1 MKEKFSKVTEVMG
14 NKNTSPPKG
23 PDTGSG
29 QMEDDDDISS
39 VTGSVSRY
47 GASSLS
53 PELLASLQSLGEN
66 TDYTLLPHSLHQIA
80 EACSRQEDYQL
91 AIQLLQ
97 LEKLYHERVLY
108 NLTVLQENWESL
120 WKEKTSDNC
129 LPDETDNIGQK
140 HISTLRHLCRT
151 HLKPSLSEA
160 KPLDITLTDLHSEAS
175 HQGTECKSE
184 ITHGDD
190 EERRMKSKGKDLN
203 EEDTY
208 EQAKEAEDEDEEVN
222 VEWPTGVPQAS
233 DKDLAKLSHADG
245 SLSPDGLVSILKR
258 RRASLDGLPPP
269 SDIGAKLNSKRK
281 VRFSEPE
288 DGIEQDEVSGDSC
301 LILLLLC
308 LVTVVISIGGTALYC
323 SLVDR
328 YSNICTDFTL
338 NVDFFVTN
346 VRRFFE
352 GLGHWLPHRT

>member
-1 MKEKFSKVTEVMG
+1 MKEKFAKVTEVMG
-14 NKNTSPPKG
+14 NKNTSPDP
-23 PDTGSG
+23 GSG
-29 QMEDDDDISS
+29 QKEDDDISI
-39 VTGSVSRY
+39 VTGSVSTY

-80 EACSRQEDYQL
+80 EACSLQEDYQL

-108 NLTVLQENWESL
+108 NLTVLQENWESQ
-120 WKEKTSDNC
+120 WKKKSADNC
-129 LPDETDNIGQK
+129 LPAETDNVSQK
-140 HISTLRHLCRT
+140 HIRTLRHLCRT
-151 HLKPSLSEA
+151 HLKPSISEA
-160 KPLDITLTDLHSEAS
+160 KPLDITLTDIHSEAS
-175 HQGTECKSE
+175 HQGTECESE
-184 ITHGDD
+184 ITYGDD
-190 EERRMKSKGKDLN
+190 EEGRMKSKEEDIN
-203 EEDTY
+203 EEETY
-208 EQAKEAEDEDEEVN
+208 EEAKEAEDDEEEVK
-222 VEWPTGVPQAS
+222 VEWPAGVPQAS
-233 DKDLAKLSHADG
+233 DKDLDKLSYTDG

-269 SDIGAKLNSKRK
+269 SDVGAKLSSKRK

-328 YSNICTDFTL
+328 YFNICTDFTL